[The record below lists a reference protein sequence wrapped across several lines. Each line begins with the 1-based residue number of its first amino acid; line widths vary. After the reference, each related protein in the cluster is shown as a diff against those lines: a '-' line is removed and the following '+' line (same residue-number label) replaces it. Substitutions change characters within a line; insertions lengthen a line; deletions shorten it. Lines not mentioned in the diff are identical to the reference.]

1 MSKIFKQIQICM
13 YFYLFHYVAQD
24 NLLMPAY
31 AVQVKFEEG
40 RGLTL
45 TVHTPQ
51 KHNTDPVFASDRQL
65 FHPEENR

>member
-1 MSKIFKQIQICM
+1 M
-13 YFYLFHYVAQD
+13 AQD
-24 NLLMPAY
+24 SLLMAAY

-51 KHNTDPVFASDRQL
+51 KHNTDPVFASDRQV
-65 FHPEENR
+65 FHPDENR